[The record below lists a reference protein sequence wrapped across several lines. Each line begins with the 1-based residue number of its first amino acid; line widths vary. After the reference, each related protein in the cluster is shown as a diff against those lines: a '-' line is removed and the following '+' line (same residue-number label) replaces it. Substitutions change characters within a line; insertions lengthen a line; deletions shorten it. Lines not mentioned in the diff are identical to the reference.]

1 MAPNIPTTSDRW
13 TARQERGKDGLQL
26 DRNAVIPPIGPTS
39 CLIKMAAVSLNYRDV
54 AMMTGAYPGRFKGS
68 MVPCSDGAGTIIA
81 IGSNVSLYNV
91 GDRVCTLFS
100 QGHQSGFV
108 TPAIRET
115 TLGNKLDGVLRRHAV
130 FDETGLVA
138 VPKSLSLIEAT
149 LTAWNA
155 LFGLE
160 GRRLKAGDA
169 VLAQGTGGVSL
180 FAMQLA
186 LAAGATVIATTSSD
200 TKAEKLRREL
210 GVQHVV
216 NYKTNEH
223 WGETARGFTLDQEG
237 AHHIIEV
244 GGENSMQ
251 QSLKALRAE
260 GVISI
265 VGFLGGKPLAG
276 QELCSFTD
284 VLFIAAIVRGIN
296 IGSKEQF
303 VAMNGFIDQHG
314 IKPVVD
320 GKVFRFEEA
329 KEAYQYLL
337 DQKQWGKVVISFD

>member
-1 MAPNIPTTSDRW
+1 MAPNILTTSDRW
-13 TARQERGKDGLQL
+13 TARQERGMDGLQL
-26 DRNAVIPPIGPTS
+26 EPNAAIPPIGPTS

-54 AMMTGAYPGRFKGS
+54 AMLTGAYPGRFSGS
-68 MVPCSDGAGTIIA
+68 MVPCSDGAGMIIA
-81 IGSNVSLYNV
+81 IGSNVSLYKV
-91 GDRVCTLFS
+91 GD
-100 QGHQSGFV
+100 QSGFV

-138 VPKSLSLIEAT
+138 VPDSLSLIEAGT
-149 LTAWNA
+149 LPCAALTAWNA
-155 LFGLE
+155 LLGLE

-180 FAMQLA
+180 FAMQFA

-200 TKAEKLRREL
+200 VKAEKLNREL
-210 GVQHVV
+210 GIQHVV
-216 NYKTNEH
+216 NYKTDEH
-223 WGETARGFTLDQEG
+223 WGKTVRKCTSDQEG
-237 AHHIIEV
+237 AHHVIEV

-251 QSLKALRAE
+251 QSLKAVRAE

-284 VLFIAAIVRGIN
+284 VLFIAAIVRGVN

-337 DQKQWGKVVISFD
+337 DQKQWGKVVLSFD